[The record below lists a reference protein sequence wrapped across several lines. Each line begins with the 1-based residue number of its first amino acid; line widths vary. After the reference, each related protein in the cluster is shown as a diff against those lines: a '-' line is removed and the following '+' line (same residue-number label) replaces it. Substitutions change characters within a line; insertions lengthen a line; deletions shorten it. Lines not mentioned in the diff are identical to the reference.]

1 MFRVLLMW
9 AVLVTAFFFPFPGLA
24 LEKVQETGQ
33 VASWSDGDTAILTD
47 GRRIR
52 LIGLDAPEIEKKN
65 QPGWYY
71 GQEAHAF
78 VRRMTGRSPVR
89 LILFAEKGKKNKVLR
104 DRYDRFL
111 GEILLPDGR
120 SLNEELLAKGMAF
133 YSAHSNIP
141 PILEKRLLTAQRAA
155 LKKRTGCWQ
164 KILALPES
172 QEIYIGNRNS
182 RRFFSKS
189 CLKEASVAKRN
200 QKIFSDLQAAFAAG
214 YAPARACGI
223 WPLEAYGKNMD
234 PARRGPWRKK

>member
-1 MFRVLLMW
+1 MFRAFLMW
-9 AVLVTAFFFPFPGLA
+9 AVLATAFFFPSPCLA
-24 LEKVQETGQ
+24 GEKVQETGQ

-52 LIGLDAPEIEKKN
+52 LIGLDTPEIEKRN

-78 VRRMTGRSPVR
+78 VQRMTGKSPVR
-89 LILFAEKGKKNKVLR
+89 IIFFVEKGKKNNVLR

-133 YSAHSNIP
+133 YSSHSNIP
-141 PILEKRLLTAQRAA
+141 LSIEKRLLAAQRTA
-155 LKKRTGCWQ
+155 LKKRAGCWQ
-164 KILALPES
+164 KILTLPES

-189 CLKEASVAKRN
+189 CLKKASVAKRN

-223 WPLEAYGKNMD
+223 WPLEAYSKNMD
-234 PARRGPWRKK
+234 PTRRWPWRKK